1 MATKSSGSGDDL
13 LRARLVSVSLSL
25 TTEEIQ
31 PPPEVP
37 QIDYREKIKYFLE
50 YQKIKLVSLAVSSGE
65 NEQEVVSY
73 LENEN
78 ISDFDLNNLKSRLAI
93 KRADVAL
100 AS

>member
-1 MATKSSGSGDDL
+1 M
-13 LRARLVSVSLSL
+13 
-25 TTEEIQ
+25 
-31 PPPEVP
+31 
-37 QIDYREKIKYFLE
+37 E